1 MRQVGA
7 DQVGAGTTG
16 GRARMTPTGGVR
28 SSGAR
33 SARRQEKSENATRKK
48 CRDGSGN
55 HTQTSSRVDGGQC
68 SFLSAG
74 DGLVL
79 TLQSSDPG
87 PAIGDRPQEPV
98 RARAAHASCTAARG
112 CRADALCTKQHSEGR
127 RSSRSFI
134 VHLGNLGGLDR
145 HARIHDQVLVSRTA
159 AFGAK
164 ASVRATPEQTSGMDE
179 ARACRLDRRTPTTG
193 APGWTGAPQL
203 LSAAY
208 QR

>member
-1 MRQVGA
+1 M
-7 DQVGAGTTG
+7 T
-16 GRARMTPTGGVR
+16 RAGGVR

-164 ASVRATPEQTSGMDE
+164 ASVRATPEQTKE
-179 ARACRLDRRTPTTG
+179 WTRLGRV
-193 APGWTGAPQL
+193 GWTDVR
-203 LSAAY
+203 
-208 QR
+208 QRREPPVGRGLPSCSRPPTNVRRERCRSRFRRLPGVR